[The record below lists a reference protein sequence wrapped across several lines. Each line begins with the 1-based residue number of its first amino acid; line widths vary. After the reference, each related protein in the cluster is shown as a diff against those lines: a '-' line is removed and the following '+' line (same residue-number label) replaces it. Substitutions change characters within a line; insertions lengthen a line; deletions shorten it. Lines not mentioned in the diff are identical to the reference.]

1 MVIYVLVALSVAS
14 AAQLVLTVLLL
25 RRRRDL
31 DLTRIEQRLTHFGEA
46 LALLTDTAQT
56 GFASV
61 AGELERVGGRR
72 TPTVS
77 RAAASRRILGAAKQ
91 GRSVQDIAASEDVSE
106 SEIRLHLGLAE
117 DLDEEAPKAP
127 PVARAARAARGRST
141 LNIGA

>member
-1 MVIYVLVALSVAS
+1 VVTYVLAALSVAS
-14 AAQLVLTVLLL
+14 AAQLVLIAWLLK
-25 RRRRDL
+25 RRRDL

-61 AGELERVGGRR
+61 ASELERAGGRR
-72 TPTVS
+72 APAVS

-117 DLDEEAPKAP
+117 DLEAELPKMPAI
-127 PVARAARAARGRST
+127 RASRSARGRST
-141 LNIGA
+141 VNIGA